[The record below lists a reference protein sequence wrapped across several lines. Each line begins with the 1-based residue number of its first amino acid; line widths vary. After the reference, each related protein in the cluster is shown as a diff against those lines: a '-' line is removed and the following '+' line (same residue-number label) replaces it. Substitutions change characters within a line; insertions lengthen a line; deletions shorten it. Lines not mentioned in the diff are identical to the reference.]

1 LKSEIA
7 DKLSDFNVSNFAMT
21 PVKRN
26 YAFERTDLP
35 NGEQYVLKINY
46 PYKDPALPTDL
57 RGQHFHALLGTNNS
71 ALELLLIKRKIKGP
85 SWLSISKFLA
95 CPATQRVSWC
105 KFEVTV
111 DSPKDISVLMTSTTL
126 EVPPVVV
133 AAVNLK
139 TIINE
144 KHNVHE
150 IVSASVICCHRV
162 KVSIFFICT

>member
-1 LKSEIA
+1 
-7 DKLSDFNVSNFAMT
+7 
-21 PVKRN
+21 
-26 YAFERTDLP
+26 
-35 NGEQYVLKINY
+35 
-46 PYKDPALPTDL
+46 
-57 RGQHFHALLGTNNS
+57 
-71 ALELLLIKRKIKGP
+71 LLLIKRKIKGP

-162 KVSIFFICT
+162 KIDSPMRSEDWQKRGMLSHFTVMRKLEGSIFPIGLSKESSDRNQKAGSNVLALESRWTLLTFFSITVNNSNCGSIH